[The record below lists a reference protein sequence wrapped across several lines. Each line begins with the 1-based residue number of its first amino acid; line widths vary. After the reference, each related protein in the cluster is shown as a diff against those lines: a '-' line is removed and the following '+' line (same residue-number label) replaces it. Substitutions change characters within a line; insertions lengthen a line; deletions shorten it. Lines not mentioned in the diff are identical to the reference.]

1 MRTRG
6 AAALL
11 MLSVLAAACG
21 TSGPEAGPGVV
32 MRYSYQPGDA
42 LAYDLDAALDLDMTA
57 SGNSAAAAGMEA
69 SMVMSVNARLDLGF
83 ALGPT
88 PDTIEITVSEEL
100 LEGGARMTS
109 MGEEVLIPLDELAAE
124 MEQEI
129 VIVVDPQG
137 RPVSATVGGLAL
149 PAQFLA
155 GTSAFGGSLL
165 TPQQFGPE
173 FPETGLAVGAEWDTQ
188 QSAEVFGM
196 AFTQHGQHRVVA
208 REELESRTVLRID
221 SQITTGAIHIGLAD
235 LMEALGR
242 APGLLGEADPAE
254 LEAGMAQFESM
265 GVTVEI
271 TMEESTTTMTT
282 WFDPA
287 AGLVVRSAIE
297 TPMTMRMAMR
307 GLPGGDV
314 EVVMEMT
321 TDQRLTLAA

>member
-11 MLSVLAAACG
+11 LLTVLAAACG
-21 TSGPEAGPGVV
+21 AGGPQAGPGVV
-32 MRYSYQPGDA
+32 LRYSYQPGDN
-42 LAYDLDAALDLDMTA
+42 LSYDLDAALDLDMTA
-57 SGNSAAAAGMEA
+57 SGNSAAAPGMDA
-69 SMVMSVNARLDLGF
+69 SMVMSVTARLDLGF

-88 PDTIEITVSEEL
+88 PDTIEITVTEEL

-109 MGEEVLIPLDELAAE
+109 MGEEVLIPLDELAEA

-155 GTSAFGGSLL
+155 GTAAFGGSLL

-173 FPETGLAVGAEWDTQ
+173 FPETGLAVGVEWDTEQ
-188 QSAEVFGM
+188 AADGLGM
-196 AFTQHGQHRVVA
+196 AFSQHGRHRVVA
-208 REELESRTVLRID
+208 QEELEGRTVYRID
-221 SQITTGAIHIGLAD
+221 SEITTGAIHIGLAE
-235 LMEALGR
+235 LMEALQQ

-254 LEAGMAQFESM
+254 LEAGMAQFESI
-265 GVTVEI
+265 GVSVDI
-271 TMEESTTTMTT
+271 TMEESTARMTT

-287 AGLVVRSAIE
+287 AGLVARSVVE
-297 TPMTMRMAMR
+297 TPTTMRMAMR

-321 TDQRLTLAA
+321 AEQRLTLAA